1 MKTVKDIY
9 VSAVIINNNSNNIIN
24 TLSTIQDTLI
34 ENYAHYEIVIIDTEE
49 SNETF
54 SEEINGIL
62 TTVPK
67 IRYIKLFNHP
77 TKEVLF
83 AAGIENAIGD
93 IIITSIPEY
102 YTKQNIIN
110 SVELCCN
117 GIDTVYGILKN
128 KKLYSNIVSNNINF
142 VCVSRRIAN
151 SALLLPTYYNFI
163 FYSLYIAGGKS
174 SYIEIN
180 NPMKTNYISIF
191 SKINNKLHIF
201 LYNSNNLC
209 KSIFKTYIIPLT
221 ILILSLIGINITLY
235 LKTYELNSILLF
247 SCNCGIFIVMFVFLC
262 YSFYINMFLT
272 KQILLKTNR
281 QYTIMFEKHS
291 SVMLNYNA
299 LNIRNN
305 SISDSINL
313 TQTGRDR

>member
-9 VSAVIINNNSNNIIN
+9 VSAVLINNNSNNIIN

-83 AAGIENAIGD
+83 AASIENAIGD
-93 IIITSIPEY
+93 VIITSIPEY

-117 GIDTVYGILKN
+117 GVDTVYGIPKN
-128 KKLYSNIVSNNINF
+128 KNLYSNIVLNNINF
-142 VCVSRRIAN
+142 ICVSRRIAN

-163 FYSLYIAGGKS
+163 FYSLYTAGGKS
-174 SYIEIN
+174 SYIELN
-180 NPMKTNYISIF
+180 KTALTNSISVF
-191 SKINNKLHIF
+191 SKINNKLQIF
-201 LYNSNNLC
+201 LYSSNNLC
-209 KSIFKTYIIPLT
+209 KSIFNTYFIPLI
-221 ILILSLIGINITLY
+221 ILILSLTGISLNLY
-235 LKTYELNSILLF
+235 LKIYELNTSLLF
-247 SCNCGIFIVMFVFLC
+247 CINNGLFIIMFAFLC